1 MQTWRADYYDNAS
14 DDQASYSETFEAK
27 DSKDATE
34 KAMDRPGNW
43 MRVDLTITI
52 LKKPN

>member
-1 MQTWRADYYDNAS
+1 MQMWRADYYDNAS
-14 DDQASYSETFEAK
+14 DEEASYSETFEAK

-34 KAMDRPGNW
+34 KAMARPGSW
-43 MRVDLTITI
+43 TRVDLTVTI